1 MSGAVLVKLH
11 ASLGVSAETPKAE
24 VVERA
29 LVLLRTLGVSRSCG
43 DEVVSRLLEHV
54 NDGSDDDVSVD
65 DLEILSR
72 AECARRALHRARLG
86 AGR

>member
-1 MSGAVLVKLH
+1 MLAKLH

-24 VVERA
+24 VVERG

-43 DEVVSRLLEHV
+43 DEVVRLLLAHV
-54 NDGSDDDVSVD
+54 NDGGDDDVSVD

-72 AECARRALHRARLG
+72 AECERRTMHRARRG
-86 AGR
+86 A